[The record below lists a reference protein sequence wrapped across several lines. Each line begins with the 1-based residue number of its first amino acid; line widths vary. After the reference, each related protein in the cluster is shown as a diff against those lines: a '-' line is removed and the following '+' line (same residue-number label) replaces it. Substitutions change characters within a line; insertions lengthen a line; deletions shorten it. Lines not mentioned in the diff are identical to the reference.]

1 VAPPNPADLL
11 NEWREAVEGV
21 VGAVSGAAGR
31 SDAAKALL
39 GPLQRQAEL
48 FQQLVERQQGLQR
61 ELLDRAFEP
70 YDAIF
75 DLLEGSGAMMREQA
89 EALEQAAAA
98 VERAAGLMRRQAE
111 LFGTATRTARL
122 PGDVLRQ
129 AAGGSPRKHDD

>member
-1 VAPPNPADLL
+1 VAPPNPADLF

-21 VGAVSGAAGR
+21 VGVISGAAGR

-48 FQQLVERQQGLQR
+48 FQQLVEREQRLQR

-70 YDAIF
+70 YDAVF
-75 DLLEGSGAMMREQA
+75 DLLEGSSAVMREQA
-89 EALEQAAAA
+89 EAMEQAAAA
-98 VERAAGLMRRQAE
+98 VERAAALMRRQAE
-111 LFGTATRTARL
+111 LFATATRTARL

-129 AAGGSPRKHDD
+129 AAGGTPRRSAD